1 MIVYRVCK
9 KDEID
14 NILNNKLFINVGNNF
29 NYSCINNHSYNK
41 DTKYLHFFL
50 NLDSILYLRTLKDR
64 YLCIYDIE
72 DNILNKNKGLGY
84 YLNYISYNTLDE
96 VIEYRLENKDINF
109 DNLKQVYYINN
120 YIDYEDFFDDFDI
133 SKIADIIYNIEEKT
147 LSEKPTLL
155 KKVKRNENR

>member
-1 MIVYRVCK
+1 MLVYRVCK
-9 KDEID
+9 KEEID
-14 NILNNKLFINVGNNF
+14 NILSDKSFINVGNNF

-41 DTKYLHFFL
+41 EKKYLHFFL

-120 YIDYEDFFDDFDI
+120 YIDYEDLLYNFDI
-133 SKIADIIYNIEEKT
+133 LRFTDIIYNTEERI
-147 LSEKPTLL
+147 LSEKPMLI
-155 KKVKRNENR
+155 KKVK

>member
-41 DTKYLHFFL
+41 DKKYLHFFL
-50 NLDSILYLRTLKDR
+50 NLDRILYLRTLKDR

-84 YLNYISYNTLDE
+84 YLNYVSYNNLDE
-96 VIEYRLENKDINF
+96 VIEFRLDNKDINF
-109 DNLKQVYYINN
+109 DNLKQIYYIIK
-120 YIDYEDFFDDFDI
+120 YIDYEDFLDNFDI
-133 SKIADIIYNIEEKT
+133 SKFSDIIYNTKERT
-147 LSEKPTLL
+147 TSEKPTLL
-155 KKVKRNENR
+155 KKVK

>member
-1 MIVYRVCK
+1 MKGNNMIVYRVCK

-64 YLCIYDIE
+64 YLCIYDID
-72 DNILNKNKGLGY
+72 DNILNKNEGLGY
-84 YLNYISYNTLDE
+84 YLNYISYSTLDE
-96 VIEYRLENKDINF
+96 VIEFRLENKEINF
-109 DNLKQVYYINN
+109 DYLKQVYYINK
-120 YIDYEDFFDDFDI
+120 YIDYEEFLDNFDI
-133 SKIADIIYNIEEKT
+133 SKFSDIIYNTKERT
-147 LSEKPTLL
+147 TSEKPILL
-155 KKVKRNENR
+155 KKVK